1 MLSSTT
7 FNRPGLT
14 ESRRMND
21 HTSKNFDLEL
31 ESLRTRVLEMGGL
44 AEQQVRQAV
53 AGLYDGNKDLLET
66 VIRTDERRRSAGTPI
81 AASVGEATVAPLAQ
95 AAPST

>member
-31 ESLRTRVLEMGGL
+31 ESLRTRVLEREITMP
-44 AEQQVRQAV
+44 
-53 AGLYDGNKDLLET
+53 AG
-66 VIRTDERRRSAGTPI
+66 RA
-81 AASVGEATVAPLAQ
+81 
-95 AAPST
+95 